1 MATSLGKV
9 NGLRVCNNPRNP
21 YTPDA
26 CCGPTDLEP
35 GAEVSAAPSYF
46 HMSPRHCHGCNAG
59 QFGTNVGQQLAAR
72 NV

>member
-9 NGLRVCNNPRNP
+9 NNRRVCNNPRNP

-26 CCGPTDLEP
+26 CCGPTDLET
-35 GAEVSAAPSYF
+35 GAEVHA
-46 HMSPRHCHGCNAG
+46 HVPRQRQGYNAG
-59 QFGTNVGQQLAAR
+59 QFGTKAGQQLAVR